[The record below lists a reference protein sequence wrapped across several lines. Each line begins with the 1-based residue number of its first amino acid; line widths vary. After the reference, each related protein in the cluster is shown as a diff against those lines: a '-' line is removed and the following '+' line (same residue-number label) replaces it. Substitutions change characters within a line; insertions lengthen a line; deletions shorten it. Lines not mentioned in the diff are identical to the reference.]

1 MPELPEVETIRRG
14 LERHVLGRT
23 IVAVRSYGERVIRR
37 APQGL
42 EPVKNSRIN
51 AVVRRGKFLW
61 FDLGDRALVAHLGMS
76 GQFRLG
82 GSARHTRA
90 VFTLND
96 GQRLVFA
103 DQRTFG
109 YLAPDRWVPC
119 VEPGGEGSQRREI
132 PSIAQHI
139 ARDLLDPALDRK
151 RLAERTGRKKT
162 PIKTALLDQT
172 LVSGIG
178 SIYADE
184 ALFAARI
191 HPLRRA
197 NTLSSQRAL
206 QLYTEATAVLRA
218 AVKAGGT
225 SFDSLYVGVDGETGY
240 FEISLQA
247 YGRSAMPCRRCGNTL
262 ETLRVSGRSAV
273 FCPFCQPL

>member
-1 MPELPEVETIRRG
+1 METIRRG

-23 IVAVRSYGERVIRR
+23 IVGVKSYGERVVRR

-42 EPVKNSRIN
+42 EPLKNSRIS

-61 FDLGDRALVAHLGMS
+61 FDLGDAALVAHLGMS

-82 GSARHTRA
+82 GCVRHTRA
-90 VFTLND
+90 VLTLDD
-96 GQRLVFA
+96 GQRRIFA

-109 YLAPDRWVPC
+109 YLAPDFWAPSAV
-119 VEPGGEGSQRREI
+119 PGGEGSQRCAI
-132 PSIAQHI
+132 PSMVQHI
-139 ARDLLDPALDRK
+139 ARDLLDPALDRQ
-151 RLAERTGRKKT
+151 RLSERTCRKKT

-191 HPLRRA
+191 HPLRPA
-197 NTLSSQRAL
+197 NTLTGQSVFH
-206 QLYTEATAVLRA
+206 LYTEASAVLEA
-218 AVKAGGT
+218 ALMVGGT
-225 SFDSLYVGVDGETGY
+225 SFDALYVGVDGETGY

-247 YGRSAMPCRRCGNTL
+247 YGRSGRPCSRCGNTL